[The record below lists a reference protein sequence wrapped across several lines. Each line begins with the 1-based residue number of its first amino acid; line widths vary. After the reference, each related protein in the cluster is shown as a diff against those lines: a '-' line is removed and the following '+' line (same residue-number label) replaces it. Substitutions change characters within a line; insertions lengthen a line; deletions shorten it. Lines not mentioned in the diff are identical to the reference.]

1 MSDIARLYILDFGL
15 FQVHQKGR
23 IIGIPGYL
31 IQTTDGKNILVDT
44 GFHPKYAADAEA
56 ATLEDKLETFGQ
68 ILTLTEENLPRAQLA
83 KIGLQLTDID
93 LLIMT
98 HTDIDH
104 VGGLEDFSG
113 VPIVI
118 HKDERAYDRPR
129 YWGDQQPIAWPE
141 TDYQLID
148 QDGELLPGLKLI
160 TSSGHAPGHLS
171 LLLELPE
178 TGPVLLMGD
187 AIGRPEEIE
196 LGFAG
201 SWDEQM
207 ACESGAKLMQ
217 IGEET
222 NAFIIYGHDPEQWP
236 TLKKAPDF
244 YS

>member
-15 FQVHQKGR
+15 FQVHQNGR

-31 IQTTDGKNILVDT
+31 IQTVDGKNILVDT

-56 ATLEDKLETFGQ
+56 ATLEDQLESFGRVV
-68 ILTLTEENLPRAQLA
+68 TLTYENLPEAQLA
-83 KIGLQLTDID
+83 KIGLKQTDID

-104 VGGLEDFSG
+104 VGSIDAFDG

-118 HKDERAYDRPR
+118 HKEERAYDRPR
-129 YWGDQQPIAWPE
+129 YWGDQQPLSWPE
-141 TDYQLID
+141 TDYELID
-148 QDGELLPGLKLI
+148 QDSELLPGLKLI

-171 LLLELPE
+171 MLLELPE

-196 LGFAG
+196 LGFIG
-201 SWDEQM
+201 SWNEQM
-207 ACESGAKLMQ
+207 ARESGAKLMKIAEQ
-217 IGEET
+217 T
-222 NAFIIYGHDPEQWP
+222 NALIIYGHDPEQWP